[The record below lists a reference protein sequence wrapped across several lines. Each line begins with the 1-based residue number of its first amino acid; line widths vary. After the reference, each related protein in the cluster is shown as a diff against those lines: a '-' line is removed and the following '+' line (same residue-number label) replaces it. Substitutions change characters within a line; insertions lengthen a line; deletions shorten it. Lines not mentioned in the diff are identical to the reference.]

1 MQQYTAKTL
10 EEAIKT
16 AAEAE
21 YCTVEE
27 IDYLLV
33 EQNEEQTT
41 IDVYTIMDVIE
52 FAKNYVHDGIL
63 ALGFDNKVTPSLN
76 DGIINLKIDSDRNS
90 ILIGKNGKSL
100 QALNELT
107 KLAVNNRF
115 KKRFRVL
122 LDINGYKQEKYGKLV
137 SIARRLAHEVQK
149 THTDVILDPMPADE
163 RRAIHNA
170 LAGMPNIK
178 TESEGVGSHRQL
190 HIKYVE

>member
-10 EEAIKT
+10 EEAIKL
-16 AAEAE
+16 AAETE

-27 IDYLLV
+27 IDYLLL

-52 FAKNYVHDGIL
+52 FAKNYVHDGIE
-63 ALGFDNKVTPSLN
+63 ALGFDNKVNPSLN
-76 DGIINLKIDSDRNS
+76 EGIINLRIDSDRNS

-115 KKRFRVL
+115 KKRFRIL
-122 LDINGYKQEKYGKLV
+122 LDINGYKLEKYSKIV
-137 SIARRLAHEVQK
+137 AIARRLAHEVQK
-149 THTDVILDPMPADE
+149 THTDVVLDPMPADE
-163 RRAIHNA
+163 RRAVHNA
-170 LAGMPNIK
+170 LTGMPNIK
-178 TESEGVGSHRQL
+178 TESEGMGNKRQI
-190 HIKYVE
+190 HIKYVD

>member
-10 EEAIKT
+10 EEAIKL
-16 AAEAE
+16 AAETE

-27 IDYLLV
+27 IDYLLL

-52 FAKNYVHDGIL
+52 FAKNYVHDGIE
-63 ALGFDNKVTPSLN
+63 ALGFDNKVNPSLN
-76 DGIINLKIDSDRNS
+76 EGIINLRIDSDRNS

-115 KKRFRVL
+115 KKRFRIL
-122 LDINGYKQEKYGKLV
+122 LDINGYKLEKYSKIV
-137 SIARRLAHEVQK
+137 TIARRLAHEVQK
-149 THTDVILDPMPADE
+149 THTDVVLDPMPADE
-163 RRAIHNA
+163 RRAVHNA
-170 LAGMPNIK
+170 LTGMPNIK
-178 TESEGVGSHRQL
+178 TESEGMGNKRQI
-190 HIKYVE
+190 HIKYVD

>member
-1 MQQYTAKTL
+1 MQRYTAKTL
-10 EEAIKT
+10 EDAIK
-16 AAEAE
+16 EATEKE

-33 EQNEEQTT
+33 SQTEEETT

-52 FAKNYVHDGIL
+52 YAKDYVQKSIE
-63 ALGFDNKVTPSLN
+63 ALGFDNKVNPSLN
-76 DGIINLKIDSDRNS
+76 RNS
-90 ILIGKNGKSL
+90 IIIGKNGKSL

-107 KLAVNNRF
+107 KLAVNNHF

-122 LDINGYKQEKYGKLV
+122 LDVNGYKHDKYGKLV

-149 THTDVILDPMPADE
+149 THTDVVLDPMPADE
-163 RRAIHNA
+163 RRMIHNA

-178 TESEGVGSHRQL
+178 TESEGFGNKRQI
-190 HIKYVE
+190 HIKFVD

>member
-1 MQQYTAKTL
+1 MQRYTAKTL
-10 EEAIKT
+10 EDAIKE
-16 AAEAE
+16 AAEKE

-33 EQNEEQTT
+33 SQTEEETT

-52 FAKNYVHDGIL
+52 YAKDYVQKSIE
-63 ALGFDNKVTPSLN
+63 ALGFDNKVNPSLN
-76 DGIINLKIDSDRNS
+76 EGIINLKIDSDRNS
-90 ILIGKNGKSL
+90 INIGKNGKSL

-107 KLAVNNRF
+107 KLAVNNHF

-122 LDINGYKQEKYGKLV
+122 LDVNGYKHDKYGKLV

-149 THTDVILDPMPADE
+149 THTDVVLDPMPADE
-163 RRAIHNA
+163 RRMIHNA

-178 TESEGVGSHRQL
+178 TESEGFGNKRQI
-190 HIKYVE
+190 HIKFVD

>member
-63 ALGFDNKVTPSLN
+63 ALGFDNKVNPSLN

-100 QALNELT
+100 QSLNELT

-178 TESEGVGSHRQL
+178 TESKGVGSHRQL

>member
-1 MQQYTAKTL
+1 MQYQGINL
-10 EEAIKT
+10 EEAIRN

-21 YCTVEE
+21 GCDVEDIDYILVEE
-27 IDYLLV
+27 
-33 EQNEEQTT
+33 NEENVT

-52 FAKNYVHDGIL
+52 FARNYVQEGIES
-63 ALGFDNKVTPSLN
+63 LGFDCKVTPALRE
-76 DGIINLKIDSDRNS
+76 GVINLKIDSDRNP
-90 ILIGKNGKSL
+90 IIIGKNGKSL

-122 LDINGYKQEKYGKLV
+122 LDVNGYKVDKYEKLI

-149 THTDVILDPMPADE
+149 THTDVSLDPMPADE

-170 LAGMPNIK
+170 LAGMPHIR
-178 TESEGVGSHRQL
+178 TESDGVGKERQL
-190 HIKYVE
+190 NIRYVE